1 MCRWYF
7 DFQLPSEVL
16 EIKAKFDRNLRSAK
30 TYTVLSVF
38 WRNLVT
44 HKVHLV
50 HTVIN

>member
-16 EIKAKFDRNLRSAK
+16 EKRPSSRENLRTAK

-50 HTVIN
+50 HTVTN